1 MDCTKITKSKI
12 TLIVMSMSP
21 RPFGL
26 HSLTTQATKG
36 ILFIDFLF
44 DSGVIFLMSPSST
57 KPENYAILIN

>member
-1 MDCTKITKSKI
+1 
-12 TLIVMSMSP
+12 MSMSP

-26 HSLTTQATKG
+26 HSLTAQATKA

-57 KPENYAILIN
+57 KPGNYAILINENFIL